1 MRPIAGLKASTILKK
16 CFTINT
22 LFIPPGG
29 QPNGQMGYFMGCAMA
44 TSIMDITPFIP
55 SDRSLAQSA
64 LPDKAIALISHA
76 AKLTGQLAPL
86 TLERLAQHMAAIN
99 SYYSNLIEGNST
111 RPHEIR
117 AAQRGTYSGD
127 AAKRDLQLESS
138 AHMQVQEWL
147 SGQKLD
153 LERLFSPE
161 FICRLHREFYQRVPE
176 NLWVIK
182 DVKGAAVDKVIPGV
196 WRSRAV
202 MAGQHLSPEAE
213 NIAPLMAQFCATY
226 TSKMFSGDRKIIAL
240 MAAHHR
246 FAFIHPFLDG
256 NGRVGRLLTDAA
268 LKAVGLDSYGAWCLS
283 RGLARSAN
291 QYKSLLASA
300 DAARQGDY
308 DGRGTL
314 TEKGLLNF
322 CEYMLDTA
330 IDQVTYISELLNLAK
345 MRRRIEGYIAA
356 RNDDRVAGISAPI
369 KTSASVILYTAF
381 AQGEIERAYA
391 LELCA
396 MPERSARRLLSQ
408 LKSEGLLS
416 ETSSKSPLRWEIP
429 EHAEPWYFPNLTL

>member
-1 MRPIAGLKASTILKK
+1 
-16 CFTINT
+16 
-22 LFIPPGG
+22 
-29 QPNGQMGYFMGCAMA
+29 
-44 TSIMDITPFIP
+44 
-55 SDRSLAQSA
+55 
-64 LPDKAIALISHA
+64 
-76 AKLTGQLAPL
+76 
-86 TLERLAQHMAAIN
+86 
-99 SYYSNLIEGNST
+99 
-111 RPHEIR
+111 
-117 AAQRGTYSGD
+117 
-127 AAKRDLQLESS
+127 
-138 AHMQVQEWL
+138 
-147 SGQKLD
+147 
-153 LERLFSPE
+153 
-161 FICRLHREFYQRVPE
+161 
-176 NLWVIK
+176 
-182 DVKGAAVDKVIPGV
+182 
-196 WRSRAV
+196 
-202 MAGQHLSPEAE
+202 
-213 NIAPLMAQFCATY
+213 
-226 TSKMFSGDRKIIAL
+226 

>member
-1 MRPIAGLKASTILKK
+1 MRPIGGLKASTNLKK
-16 CFTINT
+16 WLIINT
-22 LFIPPGG
+22 LFIQPCG
-29 QPNGQMGYFMGCAMA
+29 QSNGQMGGFLGCAMA
-44 TSIMDITPFIP
+44 TSIMDIAPFIP
-55 SDRSLAQSA
+55 SERALAQSA

-99 SYYSNLIEGNST
+99 SYYSNLIEGNAT

-117 AAQRGTYSGD
+117 AVQRGTYSGD
-127 AAKRDLQLESS
+127 AAKRDLQLESL
-138 AHMQVQEWL
+138 AHMQVEEWL
-147 SGQKLD
+147 SAQKLD
-153 LERLFSPE
+153 LDRLFSPE

-176 NLWVIK
+176 SLWVIK
-182 DVKGAAVDKVIPGV
+182 DENGATVDKVIPGA
-196 WRSRAV
+196 WRARAV
-202 MAGQHLSPEAE
+202 IVGQHSPPEAE
-213 NIAPLMAQFCATY
+213 DIALLMAQFCETY
-226 TSKMFSGDRKIIAL
+226 NPKKFSGDRKIIAL

-268 LKAVGLDSYGAWCLS
+268 FNAVGLDSCGAWCLS
-283 RGLARSAN
+283 RGLARSAAH
-291 QYKSLLASA
+291 YKSLLANA
-300 DAARQGDY
+300 DLPRQGDY

-322 CEYMLDTA
+322 CDYMLDTA

-345 MRRRIEGYIAA
+345 MRQRIDTYIAA

-369 KTSASVILYTAF
+369 KTSASMILYTAF
-381 AQGEIERAYA
+381 GQGEIERAHA
-391 LELCA
+391 LELYA